1 MNTVNVLIVE
11 NNPVDALGVRS
22 FLRGSRF
29 QVSGNAFCVPGAVEH
44 LLERKPE
51 LVVSELVIGDL
62 DTLPILEATRAA
74 GLSTKI
80 MYFTALNNP
89 VLLNQA
95 KLAGAAGVVQ
105 KDMART
111 ELLSNIEDV
120 CSTGSCWTRA
130 ISRKI
135 TGAMS
140 ASRVD
145 MKTETAI
152 TKRELEVLRQ
162 ICGGNSNQKIA
173 KNLGISFETVK
184 EHVQNL
190 LRKLQVADRTQAAV
204 WAVRNQLA

>member
-1 MNTVNVLIVE
+1 VNAVNVLIVE
-11 NNPVDALGVRS
+11 NNPVDALGVCS

-29 QVSGNAFCVPGAVEH
+29 RVSGNVFSVAGAVEH
-44 LLERKPE
+44 LLEREPE
-51 LVVSELVIGDL
+51 LVVSELVIADL

-105 KDMART
+105 KDMGRV
-111 ELLSNIEDV
+111 ELLNNIEKV

-152 TKRELEVLRQ
+152 TNRELEVLRQ